1 MANAISKSQIPYGV
15 SFIQTSAGAT
25 ITGEIKRYWTYKDMV
40 TDPAPTRLASVA
52 NASRDEDY
60 AVPEDH
66 VGGVLYQR
74 DFINST
80 WILIYTSK
88 DLAVQTYVEWEHIL
102 NVPPWVGGISN
113 NRVKVTQDTFAVPR
127 TTYYSYGPFKVMLP
141 PVDKVQL
148 GDEIVLEQYDNYG
161 FVLFEQ
167 DERIPLTGR
176 EIPVVDMT
184 TNKTYY
190 VVYTYPEFKYEI
202 SSDTGNR
209 VVTEERPIS
218 CNSFKFICTETDSGI
233 RYWALT
239 TDGDNL
245 DSVVVQL
252 RKEASAHIA
261 AKDPHPGY
269 ILKNEA
275 QKYLL
280 TNVKQ
285 ATPERLGS
293 VRLSVYEDIGKGA
306 VGAIAVT
313 PADLYAYLVN
323 NYALKNHTHPQ
334 YALVEHTHPQYA
346 VINHHHIISD
356 VDGLQSELDNR
367 APLRHTHDIGD
378 VNQLWEE
385 LAKKQDLLAENG
397 TYIRVDGTTV
407 NCTIPDA
414 STTTKGITKL
424 VAEVTDDNKDDQT
437 VALTPAALATAMS
450 IISNLTGSIKG
461 EDGIFDLIDSSDSKT
476 SGYVLLPFTF
486 TSSNSVSGKSIT
498 YQFVLTWGNT
508 GTVVIKKTQPYDID
522 LRKTIKLDR
531 IVVPILNSRAYYTS
545 QTQLEKDNIVVQFQ
559 DALRDK
565 PAEYEDSAITHLR
578 VIMNRI
584 NVGESYSARV
594 GVHWCI
600 LGLIR
605 NVAFWAST
613 GFSDLK
619 LFNGHAESDSGVID
633 TMVVSDNTTL
643 NDLKGSATSDAYG
656 NVTPESLTLVVYESN
671 ATSSNFVIP
680 ASSVVRF
687 GRIRTPD
694 PSATLIESWAYKR
707 NQNDTTT
714 AKYDFSNNVIHI
726 IARHSG
732 YHNAWEGY
740 IRLYDSSLTIRGSV
754 CKITN
759 THIGTRQTS
768 SSSSMSYPSA
778 ESKTISFGGIY
789 PSTDTTPQSGKFYLE
804 KDESGSFKIPIGF
817 PAGLNLYEIRNDTV
831 LLDKTVRN
839 NGHDVARIYVSA
851 MYNDDEIRFFAY
863 ANAYGEEDDDAGVS
877 IIFNMPEPVFRL
889 S

>member
-102 NVPPWVGGISN
+102 NVPPWVGGVSN

-252 RKEASAHIA
+252 RKEAAAHIA

-269 ILKNEA
+269 ILKNEV

-334 YALVEHTHPQYA
+334 YALVEHTHTQYS
-346 VINHHHIISD
+346 VVGHGHVISD

-367 APLRHTHDIGD
+367 APLHHTHEIDD

-385 LAKKQDLLAENG
+385 LAKKQDLLAEDG
-397 TYIRVDGTTV
+397 TYIHVDGTTV

-414 STTTKGITKL
+414 SPDVKGIAPL
-424 VAEVTDDNKDDQT
+424 VDAITDENRTSAEVA
-437 VALTPAALATAMS
+437 VSPAALMNAFKVEEHILHEKLFDDSAFPELKCYQNYGWMKFPFAVSEAYPGYCLAMAWGWSDVRRVDSDDPNYPLDLFIPINTAANLPTDS
-450 IISNLTGSIKG
+450 EGYCIFKKINHVEINPISNGG
-461 EDGIFDLIDSSDSKT
+461 FAD
-476 SGYVLLPFTF
+476 VLL
-486 TSSNSVSGKSIT
+486 T
-498 YQFVLTWGNT
+498 YL
-508 GTVVIKKTQPYDID
+508 
-522 LRKTIKLDR
+522 L
-531 IVVPILNSRAYYTS
+531 
-545 QTQLEKDNIVVQFQ
+545 
-559 DALRDK
+559 
-565 PAEYEDSAITHLR
+565 
-578 VIMNRI
+578 
-584 NVGESYSARV
+584 
-594 GVHWCI
+594 
-600 LGLIR
+600 
-605 NVAFWAST
+605 
-613 GFSDLK
+613 
-619 LFNGHAESDSGVID
+619 
-633 TMVVSDNTTL
+633 
-643 NDLKGSATSDAYG
+643 AYG
-656 NVTPESLTLVVYESN
+656 PKDASGND
-671 ATSSNFVIP
+671 VI
-680 ASSVVRF
+680 
-687 GRIRTPD
+687 
-694 PSATLIESWAYKR
+694 
-707 NQNDTTT
+707 
-714 AKYDFSNNVIHI
+714 
-726 IARHSG
+726 
-732 YHNAWEGY
+732 
-740 IRLYDSSLTIRGSV
+740 
-754 CKITN
+754 
-759 THIGTRQTS
+759 
-768 SSSSMSYPSA
+768 
-778 ESKTISFGGIY
+778 
-789 PSTDTTPQSGKFYLE
+789 
-804 KDESGSFKIPIGF
+804 
-817 PAGLNLYEIRNDTV
+817 GLNQIRVHAQPLINPSEPHEFQV
-831 LLDKTVRN
+831 YWKVI
-839 NGHDVARIYVSA
+839 GYVSA
-851 MYNDDEIRFFAY
+851 YTNETWGYIDIDTRVAKASQKYTPSGDASSTKTSDSYFSGLTLPSGTIYRHHSQGEKGNTPGTITWTLYRVPGDGDGKYYLKGCMLVHARSNYKGGYAHAAVYVQFGDDSGPSVIDLTNHAISKVRIWKKGTGDSGTNSDTTGSRDIGTGATKTIASVTGHYEGKTRTTHAY
-863 ANAYGEEDDDAGVS
+863 LKVAFSDNAIQIVATCDSWSQHDGTTDAIQCYYPPS
-877 IIFNMPEPVFRL
+877 IKQWSPDSGTAEPTAYYYFKKNT
-889 S
+889 